1 MYSPYLFARSSE
13 LLSLRDL
20 ASNNINLTGL
30 LPILEPVNV
39 NTSDLLRCLSIW
51 NSDII
56 VIMNPYQKDFSS
68 HNNVNLLNQSL
79 QPILASKTNIIVG
92 VLIQPGINF
101 QALIQYIS
109 SHGNSRVALLY
120 DNSTLSDAEMIQ
132 LSGLPMVHYHILLN
146 NSVRVSQ
153 VALLPPHKLIDV
165 SDNFRKLARN
175 ADYSGPEP
183 FTDKHLYVGQHFIGF
198 GDYTITGKVFETGGG
213 QPSAIAAHLI
223 YKELATQ
230 LIWVRHF
237 VSSNTQ
243 RGGADMSTMFL
254 DVSDQITNVTRA
266 SVNQYGVNIGLNHY
280 YDCSARR
287 HFPGL
292 PKNKQF
298 QMTHHICLMLDV
310 INGRI

>member
-13 LLSLRDL
+13 LLCLRDI
-20 ASNNINLTGL
+20 ASNNINITGL

-39 NTSDLLRCLSIW
+39 NTSDLLRCLARW

-56 VIMNPYQKDFSS
+56 LIMNPYQKDFSN
-68 HNNVNLLNQSL
+68 HNNVNLLNQIL
-79 QPILASKTNIIVG
+79 QPVIASSANIIVG
-92 VLIQPGINF
+92 ILIQPGINF
-101 QALIQYIS
+101 QSLIQYIT
-109 SHGNSRVALLY
+109 SHGNNRVALLY
-120 DNSTLSDAEMIQ
+120 DNSTLSDTEINQ
-132 LSGLPMVHYHILLN
+132 LASLQMVHFHVLLN
-146 NSVRVSQ
+146 NSVRSNQ
-153 VALLPPHKLIDV
+153 VALLPPNKLIDI

-175 ADYSGPEP
+175 ADYNGPEP
-183 FTDKHLYVGQHFIGF
+183 FTDKHLSIGQNFIGF
-198 GDYTITGKVFETGGG
+198 GDYTITGKILEMGGG

-223 YKELATQ
+223 YKELTTQ
-230 LIWVRHF
+230 HIWVKHF

-254 DVSDQITNVTRA
+254 DVSDQITNTTQ
-266 SVNQYGVNIGLNHY
+266 SNSNQYGVNIGLDHY
-280 YDCSARR
+280 YDCSTRR